1 MKYLSVFYSKH
12 ILKTP
17 FFLLAYGIIALIF
30 MAFNLALD
38 YGDIEHTN
46 YIVRFDSLAYIEIV
60 LVAIV
65 FCIAAYFA
73 QEKNGL
79 EQMCLYSKA
88 QIEINKIVMTIVCS
102 LSFCFI
108 PALFIILSA
117 AIERTELK
125 FTVLSLVY
133 AIIRWAIIIIITE
146 TTAYALAS
154 IMKSR
159 SVYFFCIPCTVIF
172 SYLNIYIFLRLFG
185 KNAEKISNFFSLQK
199 TFINGLDMDY
209 PGPRIDLFLISKVLC
224 ACVFLFLIMS
234 IMWFFL
240 SNKHRRIAGLALIG
254 CFVGEVISVAYW
266 NALYPEYYSCLLYT
280 SPSPRD

>member
-102 LSFCFI
+102 LSFCSF
-108 PALFIILSA
+108 
-117 AIERTELK
+117 
-125 FTVLSLVY
+125 Y
-133 AIIRWAIIIIITE
+133 YIIRGYRTHGVEIYCAVLGICHNTLGHHN
-146 TTAYALAS
+146 YYHRDNS
-154 IMKSR
+154 I
-159 SVYFFCIPCTVIF
+159 CF
-172 SYLNIYIFLRLFG
+172 SFDN
-185 KNAEKISNFFSLQK
+185 EKQV
-199 TFINGLDMDY
+199 GL
-209 PGPRIDLFLISKVLC
+209 LFLHSLHCDI
-224 ACVFLFLIMS
+224 
-234 IMWFFL
+234 
-240 SNKHRRIAGLALIG
+240 
-254 CFVGEVISVAYW
+254 
-266 NALYPEYYSCLLYT
+266 
-280 SPSPRD
+280 

>member
-125 FTVLSLVY
+125 FTVLSLV
-133 AIIRWAIIIIITE
+133 
-146 TTAYALAS
+146 
-154 IMKSR
+154 
-159 SVYFFCIPCTVIF
+159 SV
-172 SYLNIYIFLRLFG
+172 SYTHLTLPTI
-185 KNAEKISNFFSLQK
+185 
-199 TFINGLDMDY
+199 
-209 PGPRIDLFLISKVLC
+209 C
-224 ACVFLFLIMS
+224 
-234 IMWFFL
+234 
-240 SNKHRRIAGLALIG
+240 
-254 CFVGEVISVAYW
+254 SV
-266 NALYPEYYSCLLYT
+266 
-280 SPSPRD
+280 